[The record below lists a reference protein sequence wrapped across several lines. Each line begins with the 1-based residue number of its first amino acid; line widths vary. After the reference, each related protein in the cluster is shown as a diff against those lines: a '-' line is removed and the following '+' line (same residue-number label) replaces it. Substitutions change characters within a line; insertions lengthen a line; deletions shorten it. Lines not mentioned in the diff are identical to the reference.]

1 MRLAQERAMQV
12 CKSSAIYDEPRCSQS
27 MNFETKSCSNILKF
41 HEHINS
47 NNCLCSF
54 SSSGERQEGGHGEAG
69 VVAAAEGARGE
80 RGAGEG
86 VRAGEEDGRA
96 EETAPIAG

>member
-1 MRLAQERAMQV
+1 M
-12 CKSSAIYDEPRCSQS
+12 
-27 MNFETKSCSNILKF
+27 
-41 HEHINS
+41 
-47 NNCLCSF
+47 CSF

-80 RGAGEG
+80 HGAGEG

>member
-1 MRLAQERAMQV
+1 MG
-12 CKSSAIYDEPRCSQS
+12 
-27 MNFETKSCSNILKF
+27 
-41 HEHINS
+41 
-47 NNCLCSF
+47 SF

-69 VVAAAEGARGE
+69 VVAAAEGPRGE
-80 RGAGEG
+80 RGGAGEG